1 MNKKE
6 LVDAISQ
13 RVSLPKKIV
22 NDVLGATLDVIMET
36 TSEGEDIALVGF
48 GTFKA
53 VERKEREGRNPKTGE
68 PITIPETV
76 TPVFSAGKTYKDLV
90 AGR

>member
-13 RVSLPKKIV
+13 RVSLPKKV
-22 NDVLGATLDVIMET
+22 VSDVLGATLDVIMET
-36 TSEGEDIALVGF
+36 TSEGKDIALVGF

-53 VERKEREGRNPKTGE
+53 VERKGREGRNPKTGE

-76 TPVFSAGKTYKDLV
+76 APVFSAGKTYKDLV

>member
-36 TSEGEDIALVGF
+36 TSEGEDVVLVGF
-48 GTFKA
+48 GIFKA
-53 VERKEREGRNPKTGE
+53 VERKGREGRNPKTGE

-76 TPVFSAGKTYKDLV
+76 APVFSAGKTYKDLV

>member
-76 TPVFSAGKTYKDLV
+76 APVFSAGKTYKDLV

>member
-1 MNKKE
+1 MNRKE

-13 RVSLPKKIV
+13 RVSLPKKVV
-22 NDVLGATLDVIMET
+22 NDILGATLDVIMET
-36 TSEGEDIALVGF
+36 TSKGEDVALVGF
-48 GTFKA
+48 GSFKA
-53 VERKEREGRNPKTGE
+53 VERKGREGRNPKTGE

-76 TPVFSAGKTYKDLV
+76 APVFSAGKTYKELV